1 MVAERT
7 RERYAV
13 FAPDADPELAA
24 KYDRIAGAPS
34 NVSGI
39 MHWLDKTG
47 DPASGA
53 T

>member
-13 FAPDADPELAA
+13 FAPDADPDLAA
-24 KYDRIAGAPS
+24 KYNRIAGAPS

-39 MHWLDKTG
+39 MAWLDKAD
-47 DPASGA
+47 DPA
-53 T
+53 

>member
-7 RERYAV
+7 RQRYAIL
-13 FAPDADPELAA
+13 APGADPELAA
-24 KYDRIAGAPS
+24 KYNRIAGAPS

-47 DPASGA
+47 APA
-53 T
+53 